1 MAADY
6 LHKKYNDMRED
17 FKSMKTEGYMSW
29 KIIEKLAKKYYMST
43 ATVEDII
50 YENGAY
56 STKPKAPADKN
67 QLDLFTQPKSYRNE
81 KKRK

>member
-6 LHKKYNDMRED
+6 LHKKYKDMRED

-56 STKPKAPADKN
+56 STKPKEPADKN
-67 QLDLFTQPKSYRNE
+67 QLDLFNFQHNE